1 MIKPTVEYV
10 SFRSGAERREYLL
23 RSHVGPEIHEHTIGI
38 AHAAFVTGRIRF
50 QDGPEIC
57 YLKLMRELEA
67 AADNIPPADS
77 FIITD
82 AELVDYVTAHT
93 VPARRR
99 YVPPSP
105 PAGGA
110 PVKAAADHAHPAPP
124 APPRRD

>member
-10 SFRSGAERREYLL
+10 GFRSGADRREYLL
-23 RSHVGPEIHEHTIGI
+23 RSHLGPEIHEHTIGI
-38 AHAAFVTGRIRF
+38 AHAAFVAGRIRF

-57 YLKLMRELEA
+57 YLKLLRELEA
-67 AADNIPPADS
+67 AENIPPADH
-77 FIITD
+77 FIITE

-99 YVPPSP
+99 FVPPTP
-105 PAGGA
+105 PAAGA
-110 PVKAAADHAHPAPP
+110 HDKAAAERAQP

>member
-38 AHAAFVTGRIRF
+38 AHAAFVAGRIRF

-67 AADNIPPADS
+67 AENIPPADS
-77 FIITD
+77 FVITD

-99 YVPPSP
+99 FVPPSP
-105 PAGGA
+105 PLAGA
-110 PVKAAADHAHPAPP
+110 PDKAAAARAQPSL
-124 APPRRD
+124 PRRD